1 MLPFRVLSVTTSDP
15 LRLPEAVGIKLT
27 GSVQDFSIGNVPAE
41 PAVLAT
47 NGQAVPPLLFNVK
60 FVVILGLFP
69 LDGMGKFSVALPR
82 FHRVTDCGLL
92 LLV

>member
-1 MLPFRVLSVTTSDP
+1 MLPFRVLSVITSDP

-41 PAVLAT
+41 PAELAIK
-47 NGQAVPPLLFNVK
+47 FNVA
-60 FVVILGLFP
+60 F
-69 LDGMGKFSVALPR
+69 PR
-82 FHRVTDCGLL
+82 FHKVTVCGLL